1 MRRIATYIGQLMLIA
16 GGALM
21 AVAVWL
27 VVLEG
32 GSLSNFGRLA
42 ELSLARLAALAPKAG
57 APAGSEVPPDLREM
71 APLSPGF
78 RRGASR
84 DGVFASAAG
93 SDVVFTFDDGRRVR
107 VAEPQG
113 LRLDP
118 VFHRF
123 GRDGVA
129 VVLHPDEGIPL
140 VGMLS
145 RAEGLGTA
153 LLTDKLPY
161 YENLAGRISDSGSVS
176 LAGRSY
182 RVSEVKYDA
191 RGVIYCMRGPDHDAL
206 AAARLRRGVFVQVLL
221 RPGCGGMRPADYARL
236 EGLVGAVLPDRWR

>member
-1 MRRIATYIGQLMLIA
+1 MRRIVTYVGQLMLIA

-21 AVAVWL
+21 ALAVWL

-32 GSLSNFGRLA
+32 GNLSNFGRLA
-42 ELSLARLAALAPKAG
+42 ELSMARLAALAPKAG
-57 APAGSEVPPDLREM
+57 TSAESKVPPDLRKM

-78 RRGASR
+78 RRGDSR
-84 DGVFASAAG
+84 EGVFASAG
-93 SDVVFTFDDGRRVR
+93 GTGVVFTFDDGRRVR
-107 VAEPQG
+107 VAEPEG

-161 YENLAGRISDSGSVS
+161 YEELAGRISARGSVS
-176 LAGRSY
+176 LADRSY
-182 RVSEVKYDA
+182 AVSDVRFDA
-191 RGVIYCMRGPDHDAL
+191 RGVIYCLRGPDHDAL
-206 AAARLRRGVFVQVLL
+206 AAARLRRGVFVQALL
-221 RPGCGGMRPADYARL
+221 RAGCGGARPIDYARL